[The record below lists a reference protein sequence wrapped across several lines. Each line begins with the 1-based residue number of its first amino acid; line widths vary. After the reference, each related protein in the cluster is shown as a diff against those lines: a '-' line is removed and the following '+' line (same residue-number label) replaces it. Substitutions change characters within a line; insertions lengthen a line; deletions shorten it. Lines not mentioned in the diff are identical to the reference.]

1 MREFIHYE
9 NIKHYIGLL
18 AVTTDPP
25 ERGRI
30 MNLMAEELVKELEI
44 QRAEKAENSDEDGN
58 GALDPER
65 VR

>member
-9 NIKHYIGLL
+9 NIRHYMRLL
-18 AVTTDPP
+18 ALTTDLP

-44 QRAEKAENSDEDGN
+44 QRAEKAVDSADVDGGPIN
-58 GALDPER
+58 
-65 VR
+65 

>member
-9 NIKHYIGLL
+9 NIRHYIRLL

-30 MNLMAEELVKELEI
+30 MNLMAEELVKELKI
-44 QRAEKAENSDEDGN
+44 QRAEKVEISDEN
-58 GALDPER
+58 GSGGSMH
-65 VR
+65 

>member
-9 NIKHYIGLL
+9 NIRHYMRLL
-18 AVTTDPP
+18 ALTTDPP

-44 QRAEKAENSDEDGN
+44 QREEKAKSSDED
-58 GALDPER
+58 
-65 VR
+65 

>member
-9 NIKHYIGLL
+9 NIKHYMRLL
-18 AVTTDPP
+18 AVTTDLP

-44 QRAEKAENSDEDGN
+44 QRAEKAVDSDDVDGGPIN
-58 GALDPER
+58 
-65 VR
+65 